1 MIEALAQAGIPT
13 IPVRLYQEEGKWKKR
28 PLAETWD
35 DATTDCDVLEE
46 WSRRWPDAKP
56 GIPLERVGWVAI
68 DLDDYADADF
78 RAAWVKP
85 EKVVTRKGRSFVEPE
100 HYSIYK
106 TPSGG
111 RHIVFAQPDPPLAG
125 RMQWSPGVE
134 VLGSG
139 CLLTVYDWNAV
150 LYPRVAQRAVLPEV
164 FRQPYA
170 PWEGESLPGGFN
182 AYPRKKPTLRD
193 EEETGERVEVA
204 GAVEALRQMN
214 PADWRGK
221 SMGGTCGYEKWFVF
235 VSAVKSTG
243 TTRED
248 FIEWSTQDP
257 RYAAHRKSI
266 GRIWDSASGRHGGVF
281 FKALSERGIKLS
293 PDTSAKHGLFPEV
306 RDKPAIPP
314 AHRPQAS
321 HWLARVKGLRARLRR
336 DQCEASLFSYACLY
350 AEILYEEG
358 KASADALATAQTL
371 LEEDCPKLIREIGI
385 DGVRRSI
392 RRAFERIKEQQS

>member
-1 MIEALAQAGIPT
+1 MIEALAHAGVPT
-13 IPVRLYQEEGKWKKR
+13 IPVRVYQDPDGQWKKE
-28 PLAETWD
+28 PLRKWGDE
-35 DATTDCDVLEE
+35 ATTNRDILVG
-46 WSRRWPDAKP
+46 WWRSWPDAKP
-56 GIPLERVGWVAI
+56 GIPLKRVGWVAI
-68 DLDDYADADF
+68 DLDDYDDADF

-85 EKVVTRKGRSFVEPE
+85 ERVVTRKGRSFVEPE
-100 HYSIYK
+100 HYSIYA

-134 VLGSG
+134 VLGLG
-139 CLLTVYDWNAV
+139 CLLTVYDWNAI

-170 PWEGESLPGGFN
+170 PWEGEKSESLPKWN
-182 AYPRKKPTLRD
+182 PRKKPTLRD
-193 EEETGERVEVA
+193 EEETGERGEVA

-266 GRIWDSASGRHGGVF
+266 GRIWDSASGRHGGAF

-293 PDTSAKHGLFPEV
+293 PNTTAKRGLFPKVPPGASGPTIDV
-306 RDKPAIPP
+306 RDRTRGLA
-314 AHRPQAS
+314 A
-321 HWLARVKGLRARLRR
+321 WLKREPGEDRLFRVG
-336 DQCEASLFSYACLY
+336 CVF
-350 AEILYEEG
+350 AEIVHEG
-358 KASADALATAQTL
+358 PIKVGVANEL
-371 LEEDCPKLIREIGI
+371 LEGACQDNGLWRALGPEGCRETIA
-385 DGVRRSI
+385 
-392 RRAFERIKEQQS
+392 RAFCQSALERDP